1 MRWDFGWHH
10 QEKRKVNVY
19 EALKLRDNGTLKTGD
34 LYCCSNCVGQ
44 EFAVRLHPVDAITRS
59 KFLRRDP
66 RYNENTVRSDCIK
79 QKESRQKGES
89 WKHTRVLDAIEFM
102 FENESLLTEIGFTG
116 FERLGKKGGVD
127 FDLFDENGNK
137 TKMIVVLRNLRRAR
151 SIKRLDS
158 DVRILYIHRWREA
171 DVDFVSYIR
180 ERVKQTFEMNTN
192 NDDFLEHN
200 KNTFSIPCIGLR
212 PERSRT
218 NPMVGR
224 GMVVNVTPE
233 IEEESFQAEYLETI
247 ESLIERVQE
256 HNMWAISTPGEH
268 RFDTKYLSFQTFSGI
283 GKHPDKA
290 IDAILSALSDP
301 SNPPGIKF
309 HQYPDQAKEYRDV
322 ASENEKMLNDSV
334 PELIEHLK
342 QENIEIPSQEELHD
356 SLKREFVDSLINEA
370 EVIESDQSDFE
381 VVMKDATSWV
391 KSNARK
397 KNMSRYREGTLRFNS
412 KNEIELKVDEEWF
425 LMPKSDE
432 QSSTYDIQFTAA
444 AFAAPQLLA
453 EWDTLSKDSRKNCL
467 KALKKHYKEMTYVA
481 GIPRILTPLVDL
493 KLGHHPKVLTDP
505 YGLASK
511 IVEVSNQDQLEFT
524 PLTSDE
530 LRRLCFYLS
539 ADKIISTQHP
549 KHPSFL
555 DLMWAANAS
564 TEHLQRTVNL
574 KLPQPIED
582 LLEGKN
588 DTGMEILDMMAQI
601 LENQNDSEE

>member
-44 EFAVRLHPVDAITRS
+44 EFGVRLHPVDAIVRS

-102 FENESLLTEIGFTG
+102 FENESLLTEIGFTR

-137 TKMIVVLRNLRRAR
+137 SKMIVVLRNLRRAR

-224 GMVVNVTPE
+224 GMVVNITPE
-233 IEEESFQAEYLETI
+233 IEEESFQAEYLEAI

-301 SNPPGIKF
+301 ANPPGIKF
-309 HQYPDQAKEYRDV
+309 HQYPDQAKLRRD
-322 ASENEKMLNDSV
+322 AAGNEKLVNNHASKV
-334 PELIEHLK
+334 IEGLK
-342 QENIEIPSQEELHD
+342 AENIEIPSEEELHD
-356 SLKREFVDSLINEA
+356 YLKKNFIDTAIKEA
-370 EVIESDQSDFE
+370 EDIESDQSDLE
-381 VVMKDATSWV
+381 VVNRDALSWLESNTTKKMK
-391 KSNARK
+391 K
-397 KNMSRYREGTLRFNS
+397 MYLEGMLRLNS
-412 KNEIELKVDEEWF
+412 EERIELKVNEKWF
-425 LMPKSDE
+425 LMPQSDE
-432 QSSTYDIQFTAA
+432 NSTAYEKQFNAA
-444 AFAAPQLLA
+444 VLDSPQLLDK
-453 EWDTLSKDSRKNCL
+453 WDTLSEDSRKNCL
-467 KALKKHYKEMTYVA
+467 KALKKRYKEMTYVA
-481 GIPRILTPLVDL
+481 GIPLNITPLVDI

-505 YGLASK
+505 YGLVSK
-511 IVEVSNQDQLEFT
+511 IAKLSNQDNFEFT
-524 PLTSDE
+524 PLTEDE
-530 LRRLCFYLS
+530 LKRLCFYLS

-582 LLEGKN
+582 LLEGKS
-588 DTGMEILDMMAQI
+588 DADIEILDLMAQI
-601 LENQNDSEE
+601 LKNQNDSEE

>member
-200 KNTFSIPCIGLR
+200 NNTFSIPCIGLR

-505 YGLASK
+505 YGLVSK
-511 IVEVSNQDQLEFT
+511 IVEVSNQDQFEFT
-524 PLTSDE
+524 PLTSVE
-530 LRRLCFYLS
+530 LGRLCFYLS

-582 LLEGKN
+582 LLEGRN
-588 DTGMEILDMMAQI
+588 DAGMEILDLMAQI
-601 LENQNDSEE
+601 LKNQNDSEE

>member
-10 QEKRKVNVY
+10 QEKRKVDVY

-44 EFAVRLHPVDAITRS
+44 EFGVRLHPVDAIVRS

-102 FENESLLTEIGFTG
+102 FENESLLMEIGFTG

-137 TKMIVVLRNLRRAR
+137 SKMIVVLRNLRRAR

-233 IEEESFQAEYLETI
+233 IEEESFQAEYLEAI

-301 SNPPGIKF
+301 ANPPGIKF
-309 HQYPDQAKEYRDV
+309 HQYPDQAKLRRD
-322 ASENEKMLNDSV
+322 AAGNEKLVNNHASNV
-334 PELIEHLK
+334 IEGLK
-342 QENIEIPSQEELHD
+342 AENIEIPSEEELHD
-356 SLKREFVDSLINEA
+356 YIKKDFIDTAIKEA
-370 EVIESDQSDFE
+370 EDIESDQLDLE
-381 VVMKDATSWV
+381 VVKRDALSWLE
-391 KSNARK
+391 SNTTK
-397 KNMSRYREGTLRFNS
+397 KIKKMYLEGMLRLNS
-412 KNEIELKVDEEWF
+412 EERIELKVNEEWF
-425 LMPKSDE
+425 LMPQSDE
-432 QSSTYDIQFTAA
+432 NSTAYEKQFNAA
-444 AFAAPQLLA
+444 VLDSPQLLDR
-453 EWDTLSKDSRKNCL
+453 WDTLSEDSRKNCL
-467 KALKKHYKEMTYVA
+467 KALKKRYKEITYVA
-481 GIPRILTPLVDL
+481 GIPLNLTPLVDI

-505 YGLASK
+505 YGLVSK
-511 IVEVSNQDQLEFT
+511 IAKLSNQDNFEFT
-524 PLTSDE
+524 PLTEDE
-530 LRRLCFYLS
+530 LKRLCFYLS

-555 DLMWAANAS
+555 DLMWAAKAS

-582 LLEGKN
+582 LLEGKS
-588 DTGMEILDMMAQI
+588 DAGMEILDMMAQI
-601 LENQNDSEE
+601 LKNQKDSRE

>member
-44 EFAVRLHPVDAITRS
+44 EFGVRLHPVDAIVRS

-102 FENESLLTEIGFTG
+102 FENESLLMEIGFTG
-116 FERLGKKGGVD
+116 FERLGRKGGVD

-137 TKMIVVLRNLRRAR
+137 SKMIVVLRNLRRAR

-192 NDDFLEHN
+192 NDDFLEHIN
-200 KNTFSIPCIGLR
+200 NTFSIPCIGLR

-224 GMVVNVTPE
+224 GMVVNLTPE
-233 IEEESFQAEYLETI
+233 FEEESFQAEQLEAI

-256 HNMWAISTPGEH
+256 HNMWAISNPGEH
-268 RFDTKYLSFQTFSGI
+268 SFDTKYLSFQTFSGI
-283 GKHPDKA
+283 GTHPDKA
-290 IDAILSALSDP
+290 VDAILCAISD
-301 SNPPGIKF
+301 NLNQPGIKF
-309 HQYPDQAKEYRDV
+309 HQYPNQAKLIREV
-322 ASENEKMLNDSV
+322 AEDEKVVNDHASNV
-334 PELIEHLK
+334 IEGLK
-342 QENIEIPSQEELHD
+342 AENIEIPSQEELHD
-356 SLKREFVDSLINEA
+356 YLMRNFVDTAIKEA
-370 EVIESDQSDFE
+370 EVIESGQSTFE
-381 VVMKDATSWV
+381 VVKKDALSWV
-391 KSNARK
+391 ESNAVK
-397 KNMSRYREGTLRFNS
+397 KMMKMLREETLRFNS
-412 KNEIELKVDEEWF
+412 KKEIELKVDEKWF
-425 LMPKSDE
+425 LMPHNDEKS
-432 QSSTYDIQFTAA
+432 SAYDIQFNAA
-444 AFAAPQLLA
+444 VLDAPQLLA
-453 EWDTLSKDSRKNCL
+453 RWDTLSEDSRKNCL
-467 KALKKHYKEMTYVA
+467 KALKKRYKEMTYVA
-481 GIPRILTPLVDL
+481 GIPLNLTPLVDI
-493 KLGHHPKVLTDP
+493 KLGHYPKVLTDP
-505 YGLASK
+505 YGLVSK
-511 IVEVSNQDQLEFT
+511 IVEVSNQDQFEFT

-530 LRRLCFYLS
+530 LGRLCFYLS

-582 LLEGKN
+582 LLEGRN
-588 DTGMEILDMMAQI
+588 DAGMEILDLMAQI
-601 LENQNDSEE
+601 LKNQNDSEE

>member
-44 EFAVRLHPVDAITRS
+44 EFGVRLHPVDAIVRS

-102 FENESLLTEIGFTG
+102 FENESLLTEIGFTR

-127 FDLFDENGNK
+127 FDLFDEYGNK
-137 TKMIVVLRNLRRAR
+137 SKMIVVLRNLRRAR

-233 IEEESFQAEYLETI
+233 IEEESFQAEYLEAI

-301 SNPPGIKF
+301 ANPPGIKF
-309 HQYPDQAKEYRDV
+309 HQYPDQAKLRRD
-322 ASENEKMLNDSV
+322 AAGNEKLVNNHASNV
-334 PELIEHLK
+334 IEGLK
-342 QENIEIPSQEELHD
+342 AENIEIPSEEELHD
-356 SLKREFVDSLINEA
+356 YLKKNFIDTAIKEA
-370 EVIESDQSDFE
+370 EDIESDQSDLE
-381 VVMKDATSWV
+381 VVNRDALSWLESNTTKKMK
-391 KSNARK
+391 K
-397 KNMSRYREGTLRFNS
+397 MYLEGMLRLNS
-412 KNEIELKVDEEWF
+412 EERIELKVNEEWF
-425 LMPKSDE
+425 LMPQSDE
-432 QSSTYDIQFTAA
+432 NSTAYEKQFNAA
-444 AFAAPQLLA
+444 VLDSPQLLDR
-453 EWDTLSKDSRKNCL
+453 WDTLSEDRRKNCL
-467 KALKKHYKEMTYVA
+467 KALKKRYKEMTYVA
-481 GIPRILTPLVDL
+481 GIPLNLTPLVDI

-505 YGLASK
+505 YGLVSK
-511 IVEVSNQDQLEFT
+511 IAKLSNQDNLEFT
-524 PLTSDE
+524 PLTEDE
-530 LRRLCFYLS
+530 LKRLCFYLS
-539 ADKIISTQHP
+539 ADRIISTQHP

-582 LLEGKN
+582 LLEGKS
-588 DTGMEILDMMAQI
+588 DAGMEILDMMAQI
-601 LENQNDSEE
+601 LKKQNDSRE

>member
-44 EFAVRLHPVDAITRS
+44 EFGVRLHPVDAIVRS

-102 FENESLLTEIGFTG
+102 FENESLLTEIGFTR

-127 FDLFDENGNK
+127 FDLFDEYGNK
-137 TKMIVVLRNLRRAR
+137 SKMIVVLRNLKRAR

-233 IEEESFQAEYLETI
+233 IEEESFQAEYLEAI

-283 GKHPDKA
+283 EKHPDKA

-301 SNPPGIKF
+301 ANPPGIKF
-309 HQYPDQAKEYRDV
+309 HQYPDQAKLRRD
-322 ASENEKMLNDSV
+322 AAGNEKLVNNHASNV
-334 PELIEHLK
+334 IEALK
-342 QENIEIPSQEELHD
+342 AENIEIPSEEELHD
-356 SLKREFVDSLINEA
+356 YLKKNFIDTAIKEA
-370 EVIESDQSDFE
+370 EDIESDQSDLE
-381 VVMKDATSWV
+381 VVNRDALSWLESNTTKKMK
-391 KSNARK
+391 K
-397 KNMSRYREGTLRFNS
+397 MYLEGMLRLNS
-412 KNEIELKVDEEWF
+412 EERIELKVNEKWF
-425 LMPKSDE
+425 LMPQSDE
-432 QSSTYDIQFTAA
+432 NSTAYEKQFNAA
-444 AFAAPQLLA
+444 VLDSPQLLDR
-453 EWDTLSKDSRKNCL
+453 WDTLSEDRRKNCL
-467 KALKKHYKEMTYVA
+467 KALKKRYKEMTYVA
-481 GIPRILTPLVDL
+481 GIPLNLTPLVDI

-505 YGLASK
+505 YGLVSK
-511 IVEVSNQDQLEFT
+511 IAKLSNQDNLEFT
-524 PLTSDE
+524 PLTEDE
-530 LRRLCFYLS
+530 LKRLCFYLS
-539 ADKIISTQHP
+539 ADRIISTQHP

-582 LLEGKN
+582 LLEGKS
-588 DTGMEILDMMAQI
+588 DAGMEILDMMAQI
-601 LENQNDSEE
+601 LKNQNDSRK

>member
-44 EFAVRLHPVDAITRS
+44 EFGVRLHPVDAIVRS

-102 FENESLLTEIGFTG
+102 FENESLLTEIGFTR

-127 FDLFDENGNK
+127 FDLFDEYGNK
-137 TKMIVVLRNLRRAR
+137 SKMIVVLRNLRRAR

-233 IEEESFQAEYLETI
+233 IEEESFQAEYLEAI

-301 SNPPGIKF
+301 ANPPGIKF
-309 HQYPDQAKEYRDV
+309 HQYPDQAKLRRD
-322 ASENEKMLNDSV
+322 AAGNEKLVNNHASNV
-334 PELIEHLK
+334 IEGLK
-342 QENIEIPSQEELHD
+342 AENIEIPSEEELHD
-356 SLKREFVDSLINEA
+356 YLKKNFIDTAIKEA
-370 EVIESDQSDFE
+370 EDIESDQSDLE
-381 VVMKDATSWV
+381 VVNRDALSWLESNTTKKMK
-391 KSNARK
+391 K
-397 KNMSRYREGTLRFNS
+397 MYLEGMLRLNS
-412 KNEIELKVDEEWF
+412 EERIELKVNEEWF
-425 LMPKSDE
+425 LMPQSDE
-432 QSSTYDIQFTAA
+432 NSTAYEKQFNAA
-444 AFAAPQLLA
+444 VLDSPQLLDR
-453 EWDTLSKDSRKNCL
+453 WDTLSEDSRKNCL
-467 KALKKHYKEMTYVA
+467 KALKKRYKEMTYVA
-481 GIPRILTPLVDL
+481 GIPLNITPLVDI

-505 YGLASK
+505 YGLVSK
-511 IVEVSNQDQLEFT
+511 IAKLSNQDNLEFT
-524 PLTSDE
+524 PLTEDE
-530 LRRLCFYLS
+530 LKRLCFYLS
-539 ADKIISTQHP
+539 ADRIISTQHP

-582 LLEGKN
+582 LLEGKS
-588 DTGMEILDMMAQI
+588 DAGMEILDMMAQI
-601 LENQNDSEE
+601 LKNQNDSRE

>member
-10 QEKRKVNVY
+10 QEKRKVDVY

-44 EFAVRLHPVDAITRS
+44 EFGVRLHPVDAIVRS

-102 FENESLLTEIGFTG
+102 FENESLLTEIGFTR
-116 FERLGKKGGVD
+116 FERLGQKGGVD

-137 TKMIVVLRNLRRAR
+137 SKMIVVLRNLRRAR

-233 IEEESFQAEYLETI
+233 IEEESFQAEYLEAI

-301 SNPPGIKF
+301 GNPPGIKF
-309 HQYPDQAKEYRDV
+309 HQYPDQAKLRRD
-322 ASENEKMLNDSV
+322 AAGNEKLVNNHASNV
-334 PELIEHLK
+334 IEGLK
-342 QENIEIPSQEELHD
+342 AENIEIPSEEKLHD
-356 SLKREFVDSLINEA
+356 WIKKNFIDTAIKEA
-370 EVIESDQSDFE
+370 EDIESDQSDLE
-381 VVMKDATSWV
+381 VVNRDALAWLESNTTKKMK
-391 KSNARK
+391 K
-397 KNMSRYREGTLRFNS
+397 MYLEEMLRLNS
-412 KNEIELKVDEEWF
+412 EERIELKVNEEWF
-425 LMPKSDE
+425 LVPQSDE
-432 QSSTYDIQFTAA
+432 NSTAYEKRFNAA
-444 AFAAPQLLA
+444 VLDSPQLLDR
-453 EWDTLSKDSRKNCL
+453 WDNLSEDSRKNCL
-467 KALKKHYKEMTYVA
+467 KALKKRYKEMTYVA
-481 GIPRILTPLVDL
+481 GIPLNLTPLVDI

-505 YGLASK
+505 YGLVSK
-511 IVEVSNQDQLEFT
+511 IAKLSNQDNFEFN
-524 PLTSDE
+524 PLTEDE
-530 LRRLCFYLS
+530 LKRLCFYLS

-582 LLEGKN
+582 LLEGKS
-588 DTGMEILDMMAQI
+588 DAGMEILDMMAHI
-601 LENQNDSEE
+601 LKNQNDSRE